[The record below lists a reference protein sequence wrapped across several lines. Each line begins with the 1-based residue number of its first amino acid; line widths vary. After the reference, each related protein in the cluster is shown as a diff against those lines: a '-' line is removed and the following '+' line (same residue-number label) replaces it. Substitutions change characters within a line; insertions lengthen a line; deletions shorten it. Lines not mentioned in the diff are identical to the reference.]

1 MSSSMYPQPTAAQ
14 RIQQQWL
21 QQKSRPTTTEVNIK
35 PQIQT
40 AAPPSQLRQHPPTKS
55 AATAAMFKNRTT
67 ALDTLK
73 FGQYIAMHHTT

>member
-40 AAPPSQLRQHPPTKS
+40 AAPHPSYASIHQQSQPQRLPCSK
-55 AATAAMFKNRTT
+55 T
-67 ALDTLK
+67 ALLHWT
-73 FGQYIAMHHTT
+73 H